1 MASSDDEQE
10 TVPYSVTGYSFID
23 ESNAPVSFG
32 VLPIQFDDAGEP
44 DACDAQVFL
53 QGSADGGLQKIYK
66 QVIAWKLQLEGQLP
80 EVFVLSKDNLWIK
93 LQKARNS
100 YEESIRT
107 TLVTI
112 QVLHYLRKNPE
123 ASEKILWD
131 HLRKN
136 FSVFDVR
143 PSEGDLLNHHP
154 LIKQFTERDEILG
167 RSKILPILLARRE
180 ARKTNSIEVVNKDL
194 DMKSFIVED
203 VEFDD
208 SDEEPDLFDSVC
220 AICDNGGELLCCEGK
235 CLRSFHA
242 IRKAGVDSKCKS
254 LGFTRADVKAI
265 QSFLCRNCEYKQHQ
279 CFACGKLG
287 PSDRSANAEVFE
299 CVNAT
304 CGHFYHPKCVAEL
317 LFPENKVDAL
327 EYEKRIASG
336 ESFTCPVHKCIVC
349 KQVENKEVKELQ
361 FAMCRRCPKSY
372 HRKCLP
378 RKIAFQDDEKEGIV
392 QRAWDDLLPN
402 RILIYCL
409 KHKLD
414 EGLGTPTRNHIV
426 FPQASEEKK
435 LIDMQKT
442 KTKIL
447 PKKVKEASGGIPKE
461 WASSKPNKVVQKHSS
476 AEEMLPAEKRGGSIG
491 EQIVDYQ
498 KKVKPL
504 KDGPLS
510 DSRESSQPSL
520 SEYEKSSKDKAKNSV
535 TAVASAPIGNEFD
548 SSFPS
553 IDTETEKRVLTLME
567 KASISMTLESIIKKR
582 VMPSTHAYSARH
594 IDKSITYGKVEGFV
608 QAISTALK
616 KVESGSSVDDAKAVC
631 EPEILKQI
639 SKWNNKLKVYLAPFL
654 HGLRYTSFGRH
665 FTKVD
670 KLKEIVDLLQWYV
683 QSGDTIVDFCCGAN
697 DFSQLMKE
705 RLEAV
710 GKKCSFKNYDVIQP
724 KNDFCFEKRDWMK
737 VQQKDLPTGSQLI
750 MGLNPPF
757 GVKASLANK
766 FIDKALSF
774 KPKLLIL
781 VVPSETERL
790 DEKESKYD
798 LILEDGEKLS
808 GKSFYLPGSIDA
820 NEEQIEQW
828 NLKPPVLYLWSRPD
842 WTAKHKAIAARHN
855 HRSTGQRELPADEP
869 QNETIADARQLYEEG
884 NHVMGGEIKGPDH
897 SSKGKAADNNRVGRE
912 SSKIAE
918 HSTKRKPAEENRA
931 SRESSKNANH
941 RTKSKTQKA
950 NEVKGDDST
959 SIDHGEK
966 RKLSGNEKGG
976 SGNRGKSHRTES
988 FDRGMVDE
996 ASDMSI
1002 SPPFEAVCRN
1012 PLDIGQASGAATETL
1027 FEAISRHQLDVHQA
1041 SGADEKPLE
1050 SDIPRNSF
1058 SELRSDFVTASGGL
1072 RNTTGFN
1079 DDIDGVANRY
1089 AFNNSSF
1096 HRASSELRS
1105 FDYHIRT
1112 SEDRPSNYSRDS
1124 YIGGYGRRPLTSDL
1138 DNYGRL
1144 PDADLH
1150 SQRGLYNQQ
1159 GVYDSVPMNR
1169 YPVNGLDS
1177 MIHQHPQSMGRPDSF
1192 GQYPSSVGAS
1202 DVVRSPYVPRPNY
1215 GLPNPVMGSSAM
1227 QRYAPR
1233 LDETNFAPPRTVPG
1247 GPFPGRSSYLDA
1259 PGMRRDMPPDSMGFA
1274 PGPHRSYSHHGSSG
1288 WLDD

>member
-10 TVPYSVTGYSFID
+10 TLPYSVTGYYFLDDSD
-23 ESNAPVSFG
+23 SPVSFE

-44 DACDAQVFL
+44 DACDIQVFL
-53 QGSADGGLQKIYK
+53 HGSADGGLQKICK
-66 QVIAWKLQLEGQLP
+66 QVIAWKLQLQGQLP
-80 EVFVLSKDNLWIK
+80 EVYVLSKDNLWIK
-93 LQKARNS
+93 LQKARKS
-100 YEESIRT
+100 YEESVRT

-123 ASEKILWD
+123 TSEKILWD
-131 HLRKN
+131 HLRKK

-143 PSEGDLLNHHP
+143 PSEGDLLNHRS
-154 LIKQFTERDEILG
+154 LIKHFSERDEILG
-167 RSKILPILLARRE
+167 RSKIVPILLACGE
-180 ARKTNSIEVVNKDL
+180 ARKTNSLEVVNKDQ
-194 DMKSFIVED
+194 DMKPFIVED

-208 SDEEPDLFDSVC
+208 SDEESDLFDSVC

-242 IRKAGVDSKCKS
+242 TKKAGEESKCKS

-265 QSFLCRNCEYKQHQ
+265 QSFLCKNCEYKQHQ

-287 PSDRSANAEVFE
+287 PSDKSINAEVFE

-317 LFPENKVDAL
+317 LFPENKVEAL

-336 ESFTCPVHKCIVC
+336 ESFTCPVHKCNIC

-361 FAMCRRCPKSY
+361 FAICRRCPKSY

-378 RKIAFQDDEKEGIV
+378 RKIGIASEDDGQEGIV
-392 QRAWDDLLPN
+392 QRAWEGLLPN

-414 EGLGTPTRNHIV
+414 GKLGTPIRNHIV
-426 FPQASEEKK
+426 FPQTSEEEK

-442 KTKIL
+442 KAKI
-447 PKKVKEASGGIPKE
+447 PAKKVKEASGGTPKE
-461 WASSKPNKVVQKHSS
+461 WVSSKPKKVAERHSS

-491 EQIVDYQ
+491 EQFVDHQ

-504 KDGPLS
+504 KDGPQH
-510 DSRESSQPSL
+510 DSRNFPQHL
-520 SEYEKSSKDKAKNSV
+520 SEYEKSSKDQPKNSV
-535 TAVASAPIGNEFD
+535 TAVAPAPIGNEFD

-553 IDTETEKRVLTLME
+553 IDTETQKRVLTLME
-567 KASISMTLESIIKKR
+567 KASTSITLQSIIKKR

-594 IDKSITYGKVEGFV
+594 VDKSISYAKVEGFV
-608 QAISTALK
+608 EAICTALK
-616 KVESGSSVDDAKAVC
+616 NVECSGSVDDAKAVC
-631 EPEILKQI
+631 QPEILKQI
-639 SKWNNKLKVYLAPFL
+639 GKWNNKLKVYLAPFL

-705 RLEAV
+705 KLEAV
-710 GKKCSFKNYDVIQP
+710 GKQCSFKNYDVIQP

-737 VQQKDLPTGSQLI
+737 VRQKDLPTGSQLI

-781 VVPSETERL
+781 IVPSETIRL
-790 DEKESKYD
+790 DGKEPKYD

-808 GKSFYLPGSIDA
+808 GKSFYLPGSVDV
-820 NEEQIEQW
+820 NEEQLEQW
-828 NLKPPVLYLWSRPD
+828 NSKPPILYLWSRPD

-855 HRSTGQRELPADEP
+855 HKSTGQRESSTDEP
-869 QNETIADARQLYEEG
+869 QNEPIADARLLYEEG
-884 NHVMGGEIKGPDH
+884 NHVTGGEIKGPDH
-897 SSKGKAADNNRVGRE
+897 SSKGKAAGNDRVCRE

-931 SRESSKNANH
+931 SRESSKSADH
-941 RTKSKTQKA
+941 RTKSKTQKE

-959 SIDHGEK
+959 GIDHSKK

-976 SGNRGKSHRTES
+976 SGNRGKLHRTES

-996 ASDMSI
+996 TSDMSI

-1027 FEAISRHQLDVHQA
+1027 FEAISRHQLDVHQT
-1041 SGADEKPLE
+1041 SGGVEKPFE
-1050 SDIPRNSF
+1050 SDVPRNSF
-1058 SELRSDFVTASGGL
+1058 SELRSDFGTGSGGL

-1089 AFNNSSF
+1089 AFNNGSF
-1096 HRASSELRS
+1096 YRASSELRG
-1105 FDYHIRT
+1105 FDHHMRT
-1112 SEDRPSNYSRDS
+1112 SDDRPSSYSRDG
-1124 YIGGYGRRPLTSDL
+1124 YIDVYGRRSLTGDL
-1138 DNYGRL
+1138 ENYGRL
-1144 PDADLH
+1144 PEVDLH
-1150 SQRGLYNQQ
+1150 SQHGLYNQH
-1159 GVYDSVPMNR
+1159 GVYDSAPMNR
-1169 YPVNGLDS
+1169 YPVNVLDS
-1177 MIHQHPQSMGRPDSF
+1177 MIHQHPPSMGPPDSF
-1192 GQYPSSVGAS
+1192 GQYPSSVVAP
-1202 DVVRSPYVPRPNY
+1202 DVVRSLYVPQPNY
-1215 GLPNPVMGSSAM
+1215 RLPNPVMGSSAM

-1233 LDETNFAPPRTVPG
+1233 LDETNFAPI
-1247 GPFPGRSSYLDA
+1247 PGRSGYFDSPDI
-1259 PGMRRDMPPDSMGFA
+1259 RRGTPPDSMGFA
-1274 PGPHRSYSHHGSSG
+1274 PGPHQSYSHHGSSG